1 MGPQVRGFGFLHD
14 GSIDTLFRF
23 HGAKVF
29 QQSLINPGGIPTG
42 AAGDTIRNQLTAFVL
57 AFDSNLAPIVGQQ
70 ISLTQSNTA
79 VAGPRIDLLEARAA
93 ADECDLVAQGIVNGQ
108 ASGYLYNP
116 QPNTFTGPNG
126 VSTISDAALRALAQN
141 TGDELTFTCTPP
153 GSGAGI
159 AAQPAIGSA
168 PVTSAAGLVNAAN
181 PTPGSAIAPGS
192 MASLYGT
199 NLSSAKL
206 LAGVPLPLQLAGTSM
221 TVGNLPA
228 PLFYV
233 SPLQVNFQVPWISIS
248 KPTQFQLQ
256 ITQGASLAT
265 ITFSLTP
272 YAPALFTTNG
282 QGSGQA
288 AAIISNTTSLAA
300 PTGAYPGSR
309 PANKGE
315 FVLLYCTGLGAVTN
329 QPAAGDV
336 SPSNPPATTIVTPT
350 LTMGGAPVPIS
361 FSGLAPGYVGLYQV
375 NFQIPTNASSGSAIP
390 IVLSASGVNSN
401 SATIAIQ

>member
-1 MGPQVRGFGFLHD
+1 
-14 GSIDTLFRF
+14 
-23 HGAKVF
+23 
-29 QQSLINPGGIPTG
+29 
-42 AAGDTIRNQLTAFVL
+42 
-57 AFDSNLAPIVGQQ
+57 
-70 ISLTQSNTA
+70 
-79 VAGPRIDLLEARAA
+79 
-93 ADECDLVAQGIVNGQ
+93 
-108 ASGYLYNP
+108 
-116 QPNTFTGPNG
+116 
-126 VSTISDAALRALAQN
+126 
-141 TGDELTFTCTPP
+141 
-153 GSGAGI
+153 
-159 AAQPAIGSA
+159 
-168 PVTSAAGLVNAAN
+168 
-181 PTPGSAIAPGS
+181 

-199 NLSSAKL
+199 NLSSAQV
-206 LAGVPLPLQLAGTSM
+206 LAGVPLPLLAGGTSM
-221 TVGNLPA
+221 TVGNFPA

-248 KPTQFQLQ
+248 KPTQFPLQ
-256 ITQGASLAT
+256 ITQGASLTT
-265 ITFSLTP
+265 ISFLLTP

-336 SPSNPPATTIVTPT
+336 SPSNPPATTLATPT
-350 LTMGGAPVPIS
+350 LTVGGAPVPVS

-375 NFQIPTNASSGSAIP
+375 NFQIPATASSGNAIAV
-390 IVLSASGVNSN
+390 VLSVGGVSSN